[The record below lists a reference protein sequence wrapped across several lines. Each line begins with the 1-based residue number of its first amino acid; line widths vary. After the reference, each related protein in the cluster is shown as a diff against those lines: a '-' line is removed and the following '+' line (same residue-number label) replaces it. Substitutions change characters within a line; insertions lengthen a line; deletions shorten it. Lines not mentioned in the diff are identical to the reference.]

1 MENLDFN
8 RSHGS
13 CRVAAAW
20 HPATDGKATDGNP
33 WVAAMQWVGSWS
45 EAVELVLVCGS
56 GVGVGGAV
64 LLGNVE
70 L

>member
-1 MENLDFN
+1 MA
-8 RSHGS
+8 
-13 CRVAAAW
+13 VAVL
-20 HPATDGKATDGNP
+20 PQLGTRQLMATLG
-33 WVAAMQWVGSWS
+33 WQQWVNSWS

-56 GVGVGGAV
+56 GMGVGGAV